1 MPTTQQIEWADGSG
15 DKIYISASEFS
26 GNQQVAVSSDPN
38 TGAARS
44 KVVTFT
50 AGNVSQTLTV
60 QQAAGR
66 EPLPAED
73 GRIWVYYDVNT
84 ITSNTNIL
92 YQGAT
97 GNLTTTMLVDG
108 VSKTRATSY
117 KFPTTGEHLVQF
129 NLTSS
134 ATNIVANQFRQI
146 ARARRLFVPDK
157 ITTLG
162 QNCFYQGSWTYIVF
176 RSTTPASYSGNA
188 LYGTYPLYVPYSDD
202 HSVLNAYKTAWSSYQ
217 SRIKELNPDG
227 TVPTT

>member
-1 MPTTQQIEWADGSG
+1 MPTQQIEWADGSG
-15 DKIYISASEFS
+15 DKIYITSPDFS
-26 GNQQVAVSSDPN
+26 GNQQIAVSSDPN

-44 KVVTFT
+44 KVVTFS
-50 AGNVSQTLTV
+50 AGNASQTLTIN
-60 QQAAGR
+60 QAAGR

-84 ITSNTNIL
+84 TSSNTNIL

-108 VSKTRATSY
+108 ESKTRATSY

-134 ATNIVANQFRQI
+134 ATSILANQFRQI

-176 RSTTPASYSGNA
+176 RRTTPASYSGNA
-188 LYGTYPLYVPYSDD
+188 LYGTYPLYVPYSAD
-202 HSVLNAYKTAWSSYQ
+202 HSILQAYKTAWSSYS
-217 SRIKELNPDG
+217 SRIKELNEDG

>member
-1 MPTTQQIEWADGSG
+1 MPTQQIEWADGSG
-15 DKIYISASEFS
+15 DKIYITSPDFS
-26 GNQQVAVSSDPN
+26 GNQQIAVSSDPN

-44 KVVTFT
+44 KVVTFS
-50 AGNVSQTLTV
+50 AGNASQTLTIN
-60 QQAAGR
+60 QAAGR

-73 GRIWVYYDVNT
+73 GRIWAYYDVNT
-84 ITSNTNIL
+84 TTSNTNIL
-92 YQGAT
+92 YSGAT

-162 QNCFYQGSWTYIVF
+162 QNCFYQTSWTYIVF
-176 RSTTPASYSGNA
+176 RRTTPASYSGNA
-188 LYGTYPLYVPYSDD
+188 LYGTYPIYVPYSDD
-202 HSVLNAYKTAWSSYQ
+202 HSVLNAYKSAWSSYA
-217 SRIKELNPDG
+217 SRIKELNEDG